1 MAKWILHVES
11 RPSSADTADDYHDW
25 YNNTHLPEIVAVG
38 GFLSAKRY
46 EPDDEGGA
54 YLAIYEVETDDIVA
68 TRALITDAT
77 RSGKTAKPVGVQM
90 DPPPTVR
97 YFREFKT
104 YEP

>member
-11 RPSSADTADDYHDW
+11 RPNSADEADAYHHW
-25 YNNTHLPEIVAVG
+25 YSDIHLPEIVAVG
-38 GFLSAKRY
+38 GFLSARRY
-46 EPDDEGGA
+46 EPADEGGA
-54 YLAIYEVETDDIVA
+54 YLAIYEVETDDIEA
-68 TRALITDAT
+68 TRNLITDAT